1 MKDTVFCGGWTPPV
15 RLRIAALLLWG
26 VISAAPVLAQGAAP
40 VIHKVEVFAVSATP
54 LNVPNKP
61 AYPLAIY
68 RTDELEQAQRALL
81 APAGTGRNDKETES
95 LQAAYLRE
103 QGKAVLRQLAPLVSR
118 HYQVEQLARRYA
130 IAALPAIVINGS
142 KVIYDVTDVDRA
154 VAIFQKLQGD

>member
-1 MKDTVFCGGWTPPV
+1 MKDTAFCCGWTRPV
-15 RLRIAALLLWG
+15 RPRIAALLLWG
-26 VISAAPVLAQGAAP
+26 VTSAAPVLAQGAAP
-40 VIHKVEVFAVSATP
+40 TVHKVEVFAVSATP
-54 LNVPNKP
+54 LSVPNKP

-95 LQAAYLRE
+95 LQAAYLRG
-103 QGKAVLRQLAPLVSR
+103 QGKAVLHQLAPLVSR

-130 IAALPAIVINGS
+130 IAALPAIVINGT

-154 VAIFQKLQGD
+154 VAIFQKLQGN